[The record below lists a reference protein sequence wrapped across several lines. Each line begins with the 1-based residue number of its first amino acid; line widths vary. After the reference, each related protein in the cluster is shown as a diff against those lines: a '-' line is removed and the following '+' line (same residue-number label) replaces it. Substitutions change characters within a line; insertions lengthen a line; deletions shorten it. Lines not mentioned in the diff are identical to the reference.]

1 MPPADAP
8 SDAPS
13 EATGEKK
20 VTKRV
25 DAVLATRPVVSSDR
39 CAEALSALTHARDAE
54 RDAARRGGYNLLISL
69 VMGVKHPLGVPP
81 WDALADARRTVLPV
95 AGDRHDG

>member
-8 SDAPS
+8 GA
-13 EATGEKK
+13 EK
-20 VTKRV
+20 VTERV

-54 RDAARRGGYNLLISL
+54 RDAATRSGYNLLISL
-69 VMGVKHPLGVPP
+69 VMGVKHPLGMPP
-81 WDALADARRTVLPV
+81 WDALADARRAVLPA